1 MYLYLTDH
9 VAMPVSWHI
18 FRLAHTSCIRPPRL
32 ASIVVHYMQEDNRL
46 RTSHLLVLKVFVIIL
61 YF

>member
-9 VAMPVSWHI
+9 VPCQTVCTF
-18 FRLAHTSCIRPPRL
+18 FRLSHTPLIRPRL
-32 ASIVVHYMQEDNRL
+32 ASIVVHSMQEVNRL
-46 RTSHLLVLKVFVIIL
+46 RAFHPLVLNVFAIIS

>member
-1 MYLYLTDH
+1 MYLYLTYH
-9 VAMPVSWHI
+9 APCRSAGTFFALPI
-18 FRLAHTSCIRPPRL
+18 LLAFDPNL

-46 RTSHLLVLKVFVIIL
+46 RASHLLVLKVFAIIS

>member
-9 VAMPVSWHI
+9 VPCQSAGTF
-18 FRLAHTSCIRPPRL
+18 FRLSHTPLIRPRL
-32 ASIVVHYMQEDNRL
+32 ASIVVHSMQEDNRL
-46 RTSHLLVLKVFVIIL
+46 RASHLLVLKVFAIIL

>member
-1 MYLYLTDH
+1 MYLYLTYH

-18 FRLAHTSCIRPPRL
+18 FRLSHTPLIRPLL
-32 ASIVVHYMQEDNRL
+32 ASIVVHYMQEGNRL
-46 RTSHLLVLKVFVIIL
+46 RASHLLVLKVFAIIL